1 MRLAGPA
8 ASLPALPAR
17 LPAMGPAGA
26 AAASLRRQLAPSA
39 RNLTT
44 AQLIN
49 QQEALQASLTE
60 EMAAAAAQWETGA
73 RQAFAARSAAMVND
87 VVSDCMYPVHS
98 EMIASSGHTV
108 RRESFEVAAALAR
121 AQIERHQQVALSL
134 EPMRDPV
141 PAVQQ
146 LESGRILLLRPAPA
160 VENLV
165 LSGGGAKGMA
175 NAPALRA
182 LENLGLL
189 TQLKQVVGSSVGAM
203 TAVLMASGMSAK
215 RFQRLLNGS
224 RMLSMLCT
232 PEDFARLYPQV
243 KFACPGFAGGALVQ
257 LLDRQTGE
265 SVARHLREHWV
276 QLVRGPAWAQ
286 CTAQEQQRLGQ
297 LSAPDFS
304 QPRSTQMVTFGDLHL
319 LHRMAP
325 QHFKELVVTGW
336 NREEQRVGYFSHRTH
351 PRMPVALAGRISASV
366 PVLFADV
373 ILNGQHWTDGGVGSL
388 IPAEAVLAGLR
399 GQALAEAQA
408 RTLLMTFADH
418 GRTDEVLHGSPKPHF
433 LPAAWL
439 LAILSGNPQFAKHNG
454 EDLLKV
460 RAAGLMAMPVFHGD
474 LAIGSFHAS
483 PQRIGRAKREALEQ
497 ALAHIALSRH
507 NYRHDLVDDVQAVAA
522 LLSPDEQ
529 ALFLARHAG
538 DATPLHAQLCA
549 AIEAFQA
556 RPTPAQEAAQRA
568 AALDW
573 ARRDPVCRAPD
584 APKPGTL
591 RA

>member
-1 MRLAGPA
+1 MPAPPTRQPA
-8 ASLPALPAR
+8 AEAGFRRPAAPATR
-17 LPAMGPAGA
+17 TL
-26 AAASLRRQLAPSA
+26 
-39 RNLTT
+39 NT

-49 QQEALQASLTE
+49 QQEELQASLSA
-60 EMAAAAAQWETGA
+60 EMAAAAAHWETDA
-73 RQAFAARSAAMVND
+73 RQAFAARAATMVND

-98 EMIASSGHTV
+98 AMIDSPGHTV
-108 RRESFEVAAALAR
+108 RREAFEAAAALAR
-121 AQIERHQQVALSL
+121 RQVERHQQVALSL

-141 PAVQQ
+141 PTVQR
-146 LESGRILLLRPAPA
+146 LDSGRILLLRPAPA
-160 VENLV
+160 IENLV

-182 LENLGLL
+182 LDNLGLL
-189 TQLKQVVGSSVGAM
+189 SQLKQVVGSSVGAM

-224 RMLSMLCT
+224 KMLSMLGT

-257 LLDRQTGE
+257 MLDRQTGE
-265 SVARHLREHWV
+265 TVARHLREHWA
-276 QLVRGPAWAQ
+276 QLVREPAWAQ

-297 LSAPDFS
+297 LCAPDFS

-336 NREEQRVGYFSHRTH
+336 NREERRVGYFSHRTH
-351 PRMPVALAGRISASV
+351 PDLPVALAGRISASV

-373 ILNGQHWTDGGVGSL
+373 ILQGQHWTDGGVGSL
-388 IPAEAVLAGLR
+388 IPAEAVLGRLS
-399 GQALAEAQA
+399 GQALAETQA

-418 GRTDEVLHGSPKPHF
+418 GRADKVMHAPPQPHF

-460 RAAGLMAMPVFHGD
+460 RAAGLMAMPVRHGD
-474 LAIGSFHAS
+474 LGIGSFHAS
-483 PQRIGRAKREALEQ
+483 AQRIDRAKREALKQ
-497 ALAHIALSRH
+497 ALAHIELSRH
-507 NYRHDLVDDVQAVAA
+507 NYRHDLVDDVQAAAA
-522 LLSPDEQ
+522 LLSPAEQ
-529 ALFLARHAG
+529 ALFLARHAN
-538 DATPLHAQLCA
+538 DATPLHAQLRA
-549 AIEAFQA
+549 AIGALQGQPA
-556 RPTPAQEAAQRA
+556 PAQEAAQRA

-573 ARRDPVCRAPD
+573 ARRDPVCQAPA
-584 APKPGTL
+584 APMPGTL